1 MKRQRARTGAQELY
15 RGERADV
22 ILGSTST
29 YLSGS
34 KDGLYTSSSGL
45 IQMLSLRD
53 RWGLF
58 CVELGL
64 GPQFLMSY
72 PFREGPGIH
81 RDSRCDFQKEPP
93 DKASPKDF

>member
-1 MKRQRARTGAQELY
+1 MKRQRARIGAQELY
-15 RGERADV
+15 RGERTDV
-22 ILGSTST
+22 ILGNTST

-81 RDSRCDFQKEPP
+81 RDSRCNFQKEPP
-93 DKASPKDF
+93 DKASPGDF